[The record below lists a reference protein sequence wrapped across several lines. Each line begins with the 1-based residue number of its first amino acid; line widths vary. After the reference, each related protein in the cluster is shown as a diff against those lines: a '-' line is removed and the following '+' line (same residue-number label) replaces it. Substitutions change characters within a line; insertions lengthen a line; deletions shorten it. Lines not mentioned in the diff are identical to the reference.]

1 MSLPAP
7 PAAPSPPPPQTR
19 SGLWQRLRGAGRR
32 TLLINI
38 GLALLVI
45 IILVF
50 ALMTAFAPRE
60 NPNPARTVAVTRG
73 TVTASVTA
81 SGNSESSL
89 ATPVSFV
96 TSGVLKTV
104 DVVPGD
110 IVTTG
115 EVLATIDPASAQ
127 TTLDTALAQLAN
139 AQAALAQAQAGP
151 TDIKRQQ
158 DALAITQAQQS
169 VDAANDTL
177 STARKQKDLDQKSTD
192 TAIKNAQAKLDT
204 DTRAQNALVNTAE
217 QNLRTCQNS
226 ASSTVQSMMSGMAG
240 TTTTATPT
248 TTPSSNNCSAEKN
261 QLVNAR
267 NTRTSTLQADQQAI
281 TTAKQNQKNTLLND
295 QKAIDS
301 AEAQVTS
308 AESNV
313 KSAQLSQQANLN
325 PQTPEQIAQA
335 RANVDSAQ
343 VTVDSA
349 RRGVNETTLR
359 APQDGKVLSVANK
372 VGEVASGA
380 NSSNLSSLTGSSG
393 TNSAT
398 NTAATSSGNGFIVI
412 ANPSEL
418 AVTANIAEADAAKVQ
433 LGQAAR
439 ITFPATNATATGT
452 VTQITP
458 QSTVTNNVVQY
469 PVQVSLATAPPGVGV
484 GNTASLSITT
494 GTKSGVL
501 VAPTSAITSTGN
513 RHTVVVRR
521 GDQDITVPV
530 EIGIVGDTTTEIVG
544 GVNEGDQLVLP
555 TVATSTNN
563 GFPRGGGGGGGG
575 GG

>member
-7 PAAPSPPPPQTR
+7 PAAPGPAPQSSPT
-19 SGLWQRLRGAGRR
+19 SVWQRLRGARRR
-32 TLLINI
+32 TLLLNI

-81 SGNSESSL
+81 SGNSESSV

-96 TSGVLKTV
+96 TNGVLKTV
-104 DVVPGD
+104 DVKPGD
-110 IVTTG
+110 VVTTG
-115 EVLATIDPASAQ
+115 QVLATIDPASAQ
-127 TTLDTALAQLAN
+127 TTLDSALAQLAN

-177 STARKQKDLDQKSTD
+177 RTARKQKDLDQKSTD

-226 ASSTVQSMMSGMAG
+226 ASSTVSSMMSGMPG

-248 TTPSSNNCSAEKN
+248 ATPSSNNCTTEKN
-261 QLVNAR
+261 ALTNAR

-313 KSAQLSQQANLN
+313 KSAQLSQQANLH

-349 RRGVNETTLR
+349 RRGVNETTLL

-372 VGEVASGA
+372 VGEVATGGISAGSGGA
-380 NSSNLSSLTGSSG
+380 TTGSG
-393 TNSAT
+393 TNSAA
-398 NTAATSSGNGFIVI
+398 NTAATSSGTGFIVI
-412 ANPSEL
+412 ANPSQL

-439 ITFPATNATATGT
+439 ITFPATSATATGT

-521 GDQDITVPV
+521 GEQDVTVPV

-575 GG
+575 G

>member
-1 MSLPAP
+1 MAGLDRGDSSPTTD
-7 PAAPSPPPPQTR
+7 PSST
-19 SGLWQRLRGAGRR
+19 
-32 TLLINI
+32 NC
-38 GLALLVI
+38 
-45 IILVF
+45 
-50 ALMTAFAPRE
+50 
-60 NPNPARTVAVTRG
+60 
-73 TVTASVTA
+73 
-81 SGNSESSL
+81 
-89 ATPVSFV
+89 
-96 TSGVLKTV
+96 
-104 DVVPGD
+104 
-110 IVTTG
+110 TT
-115 EVLATIDPASAQ
+115 E
-127 TTLDTALAQLAN
+127 
-139 AQAALAQAQAGP
+139 
-151 TDIKRQQ
+151 
-158 DALAITQAQQS
+158 
-169 VDAANDTL
+169 
-177 STARKQKDLDQKSTD
+177 
-192 TAIKNAQAKLDT
+192 KNALT
-204 DTRAQNALVNTAE
+204 
-217 QNLRTCQNS
+217 
-226 ASSTVQSMMSGMAG
+226 
-240 TTTTATPT
+240 
-248 TTPSSNNCSAEKN
+248 
-261 QLVNAR
+261 NAR

-281 TTAKQNQKNTLLND
+281 TTARQNQKNTLLND

-313 KSAQLSQQANLN
+313 KSAQLSQQANLH

-349 RRGVNETTLR
+349 QRGVNETTLL

-372 VGEVASGA
+372 VGEVATGGSVSSSGGTT
-380 NSSNLSSLTGSSG
+380 TGSG
-393 TNSAT
+393 TNSST
-398 NTAATSSGNGFIVI
+398 NTAATSSGTGFIVI
-412 ANPSEL
+412 ANPSQL

-439 ITFPATNATATGT
+439 ITFPATNATGTGT

-458 QSTVTNNVVQY
+458 QSTVSNNVVQY

-501 VAPTSAITSTGN
+501 VAPTSAITTVGN

-521 GDQDITVPV
+521 GDQDVTVPV

-544 GVNEGDQLVLP
+544 GVSEGDQLVLP

-575 GG
+575 

>member
-19 SGLWQRLRGAGRR
+19 SGLWQRLRGAPRR

-96 TSGVLKTV
+96 TNGVLKTV
-104 DVVPGD
+104 DVKPGD
-110 IVTTG
+110 VVTTG
-115 EVLATIDPASAQ
+115 QVLATIDPASAQ

-151 TDIKRQQ
+151 TDIKKQQ
-158 DALAITQAQQS
+158 DALAVTQAQQS

-204 DTRAQNALVNTAE
+204 DTRAQNGLVNTAE

-226 ASSTVQSMMSGMAG
+226 ASSTVSSMMSGMTG

-248 TTPSSNNCSAEKN
+248 ATPSSNSCTTEKN
-261 QLVNAR
+261 ALTNAR

-313 KSAQLSQQANLN
+313 KSAQLSQQANLH

-335 RANVDSAQ
+335 AANVDSAQ
-343 VTVDSA
+343 VSVDSA
-349 RRGVNETTLR
+349 RRGVNETTLL

-380 NSSNLSSLTGSSG
+380 NSSNLSSVTGSSG

>member
-1 MSLPAP
+1 MSQPAHPVAPSPAP
-7 PAAPSPPPPQTR
+7 PPRTSV
-19 SGLWQRLRGAGRR
+19 WQRVRGLRRR
-32 TLLINI
+32 TLLLNI
-38 GLALLVI
+38 GLAVLVI
-45 IILVF
+45 VILVL

-73 TVTASVTA
+73 TVTAAVTA
-81 SGNSESSL
+81 TGNAESSL

-96 TSGVLKTV
+96 TNGVLKTV
-104 DVVPGD
+104 DVKPGD
-110 IVTTG
+110 AVTTG
-115 EVLATIDPASAQ
+115 QVLATIDPASAQ
-127 TTLDTALAQLAN
+127 TTLDSARAQLAN
-139 AQAALAQAQAGP
+139 AVAALAQAQAGP

-158 DALAITQAQQS
+158 DQLAITQAEQS

-177 STARKQKDLDQKSTD
+177 NTTQKLRDLDEKSTD
-192 TAIKNAQAKLDT
+192 TAIRNAQAKLDT

-217 QNLRTCQNS
+217 QNLRTCQNL
-226 ASSTVQSMMSGMAG
+226 AASTVATMVSGMTG
-240 TTTTATPT
+240 TTTTPTPA
-248 TTPSSNNCSAEKN
+248 PSSNSCTTEKN
-261 QLVNAR
+261 ALTNAR

-313 KSAQLSQQANLN
+313 KSAQLSQQANLH

-349 RRGVNETTLR
+349 RRGVNETTLL

-393 TNSAT
+393 TNSAS

-484 GNTASLSITT
+484 GNTASLAITT

-521 GDQDITVPV
+521 GDQDVTVPV

-575 GG
+575 G